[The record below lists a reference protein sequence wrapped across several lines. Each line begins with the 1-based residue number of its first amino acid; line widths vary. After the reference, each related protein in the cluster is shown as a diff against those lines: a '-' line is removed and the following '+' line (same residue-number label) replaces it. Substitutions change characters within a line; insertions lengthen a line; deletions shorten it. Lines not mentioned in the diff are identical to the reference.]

1 METETEEELF
11 LAFSNGCNAGGSS
24 SNGGSVS
31 VSLSLSD
38 KSLSAEHMEEVVTSS
53 DQPYE
58 GKLNVG
64 IVLH

>member
-11 LAFSNGCNAGGSS
+11 LAFSNGCDIGGSS

-38 KSLSAEHMEEVVTSS
+38 KSLSAENMEEVVTS

-58 GKLNVG
+58 GKLNAS
-64 IVLH
+64 IALN

>member
-11 LAFSNGCNAGGSS
+11 LAFSNGCDTGGSS

-31 VSLSLSD
+31 VSLSMSD
-38 KSLSAEHMEEVVTSS
+38 KSLSVDNMEEVVNS

-58 GKLNVG
+58 GKLNVL
-64 IVLH
+64 V